1 MITYTPAQQEF
12 MEKLKEMGLNY
23 DDSIHSFGYRLTDNL
38 HLGVFKFNTITTNW
52 GHRGAHYEETLDC
65 CYVAPEW
72 RLKAPGEYE
81 SYTEQGEPFYL
92 WESCGLKYSLSDI
105 EDPEKQKEILDK
117 VSKCILSIKECIR
130 QEEQANLEKDFV

>member
-23 DDSIHSFGYRLTDNL
+23 DDSRNSFGYRLTDNL

-92 WESCGLKYSLSDI
+92 WDRCGLKYSLSDI